1 MKEQTQ
7 SANTLTLTL
16 DTTTP
21 EATRTIGQQLGQLLK
36 HGQVIALR
44 GDLGAGKTV
53 LTQGI
58 SAGLGV
64 TARVTSPT
72 FTLVNQYRT
81 PDKRELVHIDSYRL
95 GEGNA
100 AAEAEAATLGLEDI
114 LAEEKAIVVIEWAE
128 RVAALLP
135 PDHLAI
141 HLAYGDQVATTRH
154 ITLTA
159 TGPLSAELLKALADT
174 LS

>member
-1 MKEQTQ
+1 MNQQIQ
-7 SANTLTLTL
+7 SANGLSLTLA
-16 DTTTP
+16 TTTP
-21 EATRTIGQQLGQLLK
+21 EATRAIGQQLGQWLK
-36 HGQVIALR
+36 QGQVIALR

-58 SAGLGV
+58 AAGLGV

-72 FTLVNQYRT
+72 FTLVNQYWT
-81 PDKRELVHIDSYRL
+81 PDKQEFVHIDSYRL
-95 GEGNA
+95 GEGSA

-135 PDHLAI
+135 ADHLAI
-141 HLAYGDQVATTRH
+141 SLAYADEATTTRH

-159 TGPLSAELLKALADT
+159 TGPLSAALLKTLAGALG
-174 LS
+174 

>member
-1 MKEQTQ
+1 MKEHGQ
-7 SANTLTLTL
+7 STNKLTLTL
-16 DTTTP
+16 DTVTP
-21 EATRTIGQQLGQLLK
+21 EATRAIGERLGQLLK

-58 SAGLGV
+58 AAGLGV

-81 PDKRELVHIDSYRL
+81 PDKRELVTIDSYRL
-95 GEGNA
+95 GEGSTA
-100 AAEAEAATLGLEDI
+100 AKAEAATLGLEDI

-128 RVAALLP
+128 RVVALLP

-141 HLAYGDQVATTRH
+141 SLAYGDQATTARH

-159 TGPLSAELLKALADT
+159 TGPLSAELLKALAEA
-174 LS
+174 LG